1 MSSLGLRARFGFC
14 LVEVAWGVF
23 EIYGVVGSSSC
34 VIYVESTIKKKDTD
48 AVPKNRTKFVSDHYT
63 LTQESRGNKIT
74 VVKNAL
80 FSSVYKQV
88 SKPETYQKS
97 KARARSHGYI
107 CLPRPS
113 QNPNPLRRA
122 KKRRRK
128 KQKEKEEEEESTA
141 RYPSLHPCSG
151 GPRTV
156 LLCSVHLFPSRSV
169 RLSAIHPQTPVTHP
183 SSRKLNTE
191 KEKLKGRSEDSTFS
205 SALGACVSLSCHV
218 HAN

>member
-1 MSSLGLRARFGFC
+1 MSSLELRARFGFC

-113 QNPNPLRRA
+113 QTQTHFDERR
-122 KKRRRK
+122 
-128 KQKEKEEEEESTA
+128 KEEEKSRKKKKKKKKAQPDTLPFILVLGVLA
-141 RYPSLHPCSG
+141 RYCCVLFISFHPVLSVCPPS
-151 GPRTV
+151 
-156 LLCSVHLFPSRSV
+156 
-169 RLSAIHPQTPVTHP
+169 IH
-183 SSRKLNTE
+183 R
-191 KEKLKGRSEDSTFS
+191 RR
-205 SALGACVSLSCHV
+205 
-218 HAN
+218 